1 MAIPLAAIG
10 LFTGATQL
18 GSSFMQA
25 GAIKSQARW
34 ESGQLEN
41 NAKLMDFQGKEAI
54 RMGEKEAQQRAL
66 QVKKLAGRQRAVA
79 AAQGID
85 VDSGSAL
92 DISQETAGMGALDIA
107 TIRNNAWK
115 QAWGFQVQATNLR
128 SQANMTRIQGKY
140 NARQTLITG
149 GMKAAGSIMSG
160 FSSAGSG
167 AGGGSTVVGVG
178 TQPGQVGYGAMRI

>member
-18 GSSFMQA
+18 GSAFMQSS
-25 GAIKSQARW
+25 AIKAQAGW
-34 ESGQLEN
+34 EAGQLER
-41 NAKLMDFQGKEAI
+41 NAALMDFKAKEAT

-66 QVKKLAGRQRAVA
+66 QTKKLMGRQRAVA

-115 QAWGFQVQATNLR
+115 QAWGYQVQAADARATAR
-128 SQANMTRIQGKY
+128 FTKIQGKY
-140 NARQTLITG
+140 AARQTLITG

-160 FSSAGSG
+160 FAE
-167 AGGGSTVVGVG
+167 GGSTSTSSSKSGG
-178 TQPGQVGYGAMRI
+178 K

>member
-18 GSSFMQA
+18 ASGFMQA
-25 GAIKSQARW
+25 GAIKAQASW
-34 ESGQLEN
+34 ESGQLER
-41 NAKLMDFQGKEAI
+41 NAALMDFQAKEAV

-66 QVKKLAGRQRAVA
+66 QTKKLMGRQRAVA

-92 DISQETAGMGALDIA
+92 DIAQETAGMGALDVA

-115 QAWGFQVQATNLR
+115 QAWGFQVQASNAR
-128 SQANMTRIQGKY
+128 SQANMTRVQGKY

-149 GMKAAGSIMSG
+149 GMQAAGSIMSG
-160 FSSAGSG
+160 FAEK
-167 AGGGSTVVGVG
+167 
-178 TQPGQVGYGAMRI
+178 